1 MTTLYPCPFDIRICG
16 EGALLSNGSSQD
28 GSNGIGEPNG
38 RPTSTR
44 MTSDSRTL
52 TRSSTAVLSANDDFP
67 IFFEDKHK
75 NVVPVRSDLSSFIA
89 LDLDVSRI
97 NVIHSSLWACG
108 RPLKARSLHRQ
119 KVLGREIVISEQCD
133 LHLLYHSEV
142 IVSKLIQT
150 FKQNPHT
157 HRSTSNRSLH
167 TCSTTS
173 TGPNTLAVGGR
184 MNATYTKT
192 PAASS
197 CPMSG

>member
-1 MTTLYPCPFDIRICG
+1 MSTLYPCPFDIRIYG
-16 EGALLSNGSSQD
+16 EDTLLSNGSSQA
-28 GSNGIGEPNG
+28 GSNDASNG

-44 MTSDSRTL
+44 VTSDSRTL

-97 NVIHSSLWACG
+97 NVIHNSLWACG

-133 LHLLYHSEV
+133 LHLLYHSET
-142 IVSKLIQT
+142 IVSKSQ
-150 FKQNPHT
+150 KR
-157 HRSTSNRSLH
+157 RSWQSGCQSILFSSRVS
-167 TCSTTS
+167 
-173 TGPNTLAVGGR
+173 AVPDKVWYKR
-184 MNATYTKT
+184 ER
-192 PAASS
+192 
-197 CPMSG
+197 